1 MRHRCLHNRCP
12 APRFRLAC
20 SGYSSCAK
28 ERLIKSVYEPTIGW
42 FDETQGFLEVGGA
55 KRAPDAG
62 MLI

>member
-1 MRHRCLHNRCP
+1 MHEP
-12 APRFRLAC
+12 AF
-20 SGYSSCAK
+20 
-28 ERLIKSVYEPTIGW
+28 GW